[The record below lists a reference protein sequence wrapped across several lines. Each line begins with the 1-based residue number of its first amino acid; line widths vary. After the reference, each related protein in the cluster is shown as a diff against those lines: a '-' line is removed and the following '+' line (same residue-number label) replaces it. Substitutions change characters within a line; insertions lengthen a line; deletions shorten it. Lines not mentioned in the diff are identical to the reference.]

1 MSDRRLQRICT
12 FNISIA
18 PYYDPRVRVKWL
30 SELQGGFLQI
40 YYLPRRAAAHAVIQE
55 AIQVGE
61 LPSDTDP
68 EILIDALYGP
78 LYARL
83 FLGHAPLNEKFAEKI
98 FDLLI

>member
-1 MSDRRLQRICT
+1 M
-12 FNISIA
+12 
-18 PYYDPRVRVKWL
+18 
-30 SELQGGFLQI
+30 
-40 YYLPRRAAAHAVIQE
+40 
-55 AIQVGE
+55 GE

-98 FDLLI
+98 FDLLIQA